1 MIEWHKVS
9 DGPPK
14 YIKGLKKSERIL
26 ILDGN
31 RVAIGEYILGK
42 YECWF
47 GSYCNTDHHGSQK
60 TITHWAEINLLESKD
75 GL

>member
-9 DGPPK
+9 DGPPE
-14 YIKGLKKSERIL
+14 YIKGLETSKRIL

-31 RVAIGEYILGK
+31 KVAIGEYMFGE

-47 GSYCNTDHHGSQK
+47 GAHCNTDYDDSQK
-60 TITHWAEINLLESKD
+60 NITHWSEINLPED
-75 GL
+75 ITNV